1 MLEVEAWGHVPQCLI
16 ADDAN
21 MELNYCDFSAV
32 FEPSIQ
38 DILLRVKI
46 NTKNKT
52 LIRRLD
58 SRPMAKI
65 LA

>member
-1 MLEVEAWGHVPQCLI
+1 VPQCLI
-16 ADDAN
+16 AGDAN
-21 MELNYCDFSAV
+21 MELNYSDFSAV

-58 SRPMAKI
+58 SMVKI